1 MKINNTKK
9 QNKLK
14 QKNNSTKK
22 TIKNI
27 KLCSVLPPTSHIVN
41 LDRVKRYDS
50 KTMLYIDE
58 NNKQHL
64 YNLEKT
70 TELSRGSYGKV
81 VLLKSNTTKQTFV
94 AKLFFKDTAFNDE
107 YNNIMLLKDY
117 NIHCRLID
125 GIPLQNMVGFKNIL
139 IMNTYDGDLTKLRKT
154 LQPEQYE
161 AFILEVLRMFNCL
174 VEKDV
179 GYLDIKLQNIL
190 YKCVENS
197 EFMMKI
203 GDIGSITI
211 LNKEYGIVS
220 YVPFEYKDTSKETLT
235 TESAMVFLIA
245 VMFLGL
251 FTDHKETRIFHYSN
265 FKNETTTSYLHKVF
279 LLIYKYKLDTYTFK
293 NGNPY
298 LDMFLNMLSP
308 DPKERA
314 SIQEIIE
321 YVSDDY
327 NLKYNNTDNVYIERN
342 TKNTDDYI

>member
-1 MKINNTKK
+1 MKINNKLTKK
-9 QNKLK
+9 QNKLN
-14 QKNNSTKK
+14 QKKNINKK

-27 KLCSVLPPTSHIVN
+27 KLCSVLPPVSHIVDLN
-41 LDRVKRYDS
+41 SVKRYDS

-70 TELSRGSYGKV
+70 SELSRGSYGVV

-94 AKLFFKDTAFNDE
+94 AKLFFKDKEFYQE
-107 YNNIMLLKDY
+107 YNNIMLLKNN
-117 NIHCRLID
+117 NIHCRLVD
-125 GIPLQNMVGFKNIL
+125 GIHLENMLKYKNIL

-161 AFILEVLRMFNCL
+161 AFILEVLHMFNCL
-174 VEKDV
+174 VEKGV

-203 GDIGSITI
+203 GDIGSISI
-211 LNKEYGIVS
+211 LDKEYGTVS
-220 YVPFEYKDTSKETLT
+220 TVPFEYKDNPGEALT
-235 TESAMVFLIA
+235 TEPAMVFLIA

-251 FTDHKETRIFHYSN
+251 FTDYRETHIFYHSK
-265 FKNETTTSYLHKVF
+265 FKYETTTSYLHKVF
-279 LLIYKYKLDTYTFK
+279 LLIYRYKLDTYTFK
-293 NGNPY
+293 NGNSY

-308 DPKERA
+308 DPKDRL

-321 YVSDDY
+321 YVSDDPRS
-327 NLKYNNTDNVYIERN
+327 NLKYNNTNNIYTN
-342 TKNTDDYI
+342 